1 MKTNLFNS
9 AVQKISSFF
18 ESRQSKMA
26 RELDNF
32 VEELNELFQGYQNQ
46 KQIIREI
53 KFQEEQ
59 FLKDNTEVD
68 FSLNN
73 RQNAYR
79 LSHWWIILLIL
90 FCIAADFYIM
100 REVASQFGIAN
111 PNLGVLVG
119 FMLLSIELTLAALS
133 FKRPG
138 TNDKLYIFNQIGK
151 FLFLLFIPA
160 MAYLIYKQNQS
171 NQLMGATEI
180 SLELVRGK
188 MIVISSFSLLI
199 HLLLVLNLEKGFIAA
214 IDMIT
219 IHKWERIKED
229 IKKEFEILKKVTGQ
243 LQSTGGVYLRARER
257 YNNLYPRFSKRI
269 EFLPDGLISLINDGQ
284 SEDVISLKQSQL
296 TQVKAGY
303 TRGDL
308 IRLTMSKSVNNQYT
322 GFLGGI
328 EQQIV
333 QIPEEKVIQ
342 SHVKENNMEGI
353 AKEPEPTSIETYE
366 SFFSNK
372 EKTI

>member
-1 MKTNLFNS
+1 M
-9 AVQKISSFF
+9 
-18 ESRQSKMA
+18 
-26 RELDNF
+26 
-32 VEELNELFQGYQNQ
+32 
-46 KQIIREI
+46 
-53 KFQEEQ
+53 
-59 FLKDNTEVD
+59 
-68 FSLNN
+68 
-73 RQNAYR
+73 
-79 LSHWWIILLIL
+79 
-90 FCIAADFYIM
+90 
-100 REVASQFGIAN
+100 
-111 PNLGVLVG
+111 
-119 FMLLSIELTLAALS
+119 
-133 FKRPG
+133 
-138 TNDKLYIFNQIGK
+138 
-151 FLFLLFIPA
+151 
-160 MAYLIYKQNQS
+160 
-171 NQLMGATEI
+171 
-180 SLELVRGK
+180 
-188 MIVISSFSLLI
+188 
-199 HLLLVLNLEKGFIAA
+199 
-214 IDMIT
+214 
-219 IHKWERIKED
+219 
-229 IKKEFEILKKVTGQ
+229 TGQ

-296 TQVKAGY
+296 TQVKGGY